1 MSAEALYDSLKTICT
16 RRRSIRRFS
25 EKPLSIEQIAAIREV
40 AGTAPYASGKKN
52 WDLLVVTD
60 RNVIRELAGTV
71 QLRSSNLGKQVRD
84 DFRGMFLEYAE
95 HFTAFETAP
104 ALFIPVYKVQHS
116 LSLMLDE
123 VNEEIIQWERD
134 NFVKSISCV
143 AMLVL
148 LAAESL
154 GLGGC
159 YMTGPIIAGQ
169 DLSKQLPLRKG
180 YEIAAIIPVGYPQGD
195 N

>member
-1 MSAEALYDSLKTICT
+1 MSSEVLYDSLKTICS

-25 EKPLSIEQIAAIREV
+25 EKPLSVEQIAAIREV

-60 RNVIRELAGTV
+60 RNVIRELAGIV
-71 QLRSSNLGKQVRD
+71 QLRSSDLGYRVRD
-84 DFRGMFLEYAE
+84 DFRGMFLEYTE

-116 LSLMLDE
+116 ISLMLDE
-123 VNEEIIQWERD
+123 VNEDIIQWERD

-169 DLSKQLPLRKG
+169 YLSKQLPLRKG

-195 N
+195 Y